1 MQNISIVAS
10 GSRGDVQPYVALGKG
25 LRNAGYSVRLLTSDD
40 FEALVTEAGLGF
52 ASTGSST
59 QDRVQGE
66 EWQQVMESGNFLKIM
81 AKMRTEL
88 KKAGAKMAQKLPP
101 LIEGSDLV
109 VTGMAGIGGTF
120 SIAERFGIPL
130 VETHVFPFTPTR
142 AFPSPLVPKLPL
154 GRLLNSLS
162 FQVTRQ
168 LFWQNFRGNDG
179 TMRKTLG
186 MSRPPF
192 WGPFRKLEQMRVPL
206 LYGYSPHVL
215 PRPGDWPASHHVTGY
230 WFLDEPAS
238 WSPPADLVDFLEA
251 GEPPVYIGFGSM
263 GSRNPEEAGRIA
275 LGALAR
281 AGQRGVIA
289 AGWGGLSVD
298 DLPETVHAVGELPHS
313 WLFPRMAAVVHHGG
327 AGTTAAGVR
336 AGVPSIIVPFMG
348 DQPFW
353 GQRVVDLGVG
363 PAPIPRKQLT
373 AERLGDAI
381 TQATADAGT
390 RQRAAELGRQIR
402 AENGVER
409 AVHLIKQFDHR
420 FPNGDSSSSCPQP
433 ERASTR

>member
-25 LRNAGYSVRLLTSDD
+25 LKAAGYGVRLLTSDD

-59 QDRVQGE
+59 QARVQSE

-81 AKMRTEL
+81 AKMRTES
-88 KKAGAKMAQKLPP
+88 KMAGAKMAQTLPP
-101 LIEGSDLV
+101 LIEGSDLI

-154 GRLLNSLS
+154 GGPLNSLS
-162 FQVTRQ
+162 FRMTRQ
-168 LFWQNFRGNDG
+168 LFWQNFRGNDS

-192 WGPFRKLEQMRVPL
+192 WGPFHKLEQMRVPL

-215 PRPGDWPASHHVTGY
+215 PRPSDWPNHHHVTGY
-230 WFLDEPAS
+230 WFLDEPAG
-238 WSPPADLVDFLEA
+238 WTPTADLVDFLEA

-275 LGALAR
+275 LEALAR
-281 AGQRGVIA
+281 TGQRGVLA
-289 AGWGGLSVD
+289 AGWGGLSVGE
-298 DLPETVHAVGELPHS
+298 LPQTVHAISAIPHS

-327 AGTTAAGVR
+327 AGTTAAGLR
-336 AGVPSIIVPFMG
+336 AGVPSILVPFMG

-353 GQRVVDLGVG
+353 GKRVADLGVG

-373 AERLGDAI
+373 GDRLAGAI
-381 TQATADAGT
+381 TQAATDAAMRRRT
-390 RQRAAELGRQIR
+390 AELGQQIR
-402 AENGVER
+402 AEDGVKR
-409 AVHLIKQFDHR
+409 AVDLIEQFGNHFSNR
-420 FPNGDSSSSCPQP
+420 DSASSRQQQ
-433 ERASTR
+433 ERASVL